1 MLTTRNSQIAFEKA
15 ADAFQVEPFNDT
27 EGSEILLRLTHLD
40 PQSSTN
46 QDMSRNIAHALGGL
60 PLALSQIGGFI
71 NQRKIPLKDFLP
83 LYQRN
88 ASKIDAKKTGIT
100 DYEHSLSTVWEI
112 SLSKLDGSAYMLQGL
127 LAFLDPD
134 KIDEV
139 VLTEGS
145 KNTGLNT
152 PEFVFLSDEMTLLDA
167 EEALLQVALINKN
180 IDTGDLSI
188 HRLVQAAVTRR
199 LSGGERSKCF
209 AAVVEILTW
218 GFPDTWSEDVGHQH
232 QSWETSEKCLPHVLH
247 LVKQKEQYHLAPVDP
262 EVFAQLILRCC
273 WYLYERECYDTAL
286 RLIDESLSNF
296 GNKETLAFSSAVEL
310 QGLIYM
316 DMNFQDKALDSFTRV
331 MDIRIQLLNPDDGFI
346 AASLT
351 TLGIVHTELGN
362 LDEAFAFH
370 QKAIDIRLRT
380 KSDRIG
386 NSYSNMSSL
395 LLRMEKVDE
404 AEEMLKRCPSL
415 QVFTDDTFL
424 KTGNP
429 RFSGYIILRISH
441 GEARLTTI
449 TATWSSLLESDGSKG
464 GSKKP

>member
-1 MLTTRNSQIAFEKA
+1 MLTTRNSQVAFEKA

-27 EGSEILLRLTHLD
+27 EGSDILLRLTHLD
-40 PQSSTN
+40 TQSITN
-46 QDMSRNIAHALGGL
+46 QDLSKAIAHTLGGL

-83 LYQRN
+83 LYRRN
-88 ASKIDAKKTGIT
+88 ASKIDTKKTGIT
-100 DYEHSLSTVWEI
+100 DYEHSLSTVWEM
-112 SLSKLDGSAYMLQGL
+112 SLKNLDRSAYMLQGL
-127 LAFLDPD
+127 LTFLDPD

-139 VLTEGS
+139 VLMEGS
-145 KNTGLNT
+145 KNIGLTT
-152 PEFVFLSDEMTLLDA
+152 PEFDFLSDEMDLLDA

-180 IDTGDLSI
+180 SDTGVLSV
-188 HRLVQAAVTRR
+188 HRLVQAAVMRR
-199 LSGGERSKCF
+199 LSGEERSKCF
-209 AAVVEILTW
+209 GAVIGILTW
-218 GFPDTWSEDVGHQH
+218 GFPDTWSKDVGHQH

-247 LVKQKEQYHLAPVDP
+247 LVEQKEQHRLAPIDADI
-262 EVFAQLILRCC
+262 FAQLLLRCC

-296 GNKETLAFSSAVEL
+296 GNKESLAFSSAVEL
-310 QGLIYM
+310 RGLIDM
-316 DMNFQDKALDSFTRV
+316 DMNFQDKALDSFTRA
-331 MDIRIQLLNPDDGFI
+331 MDIRTKLLGPDDGFI

-362 LDEAFAFH
+362 LDEAFALH

-380 KSDRIG
+380 NSDRIG

-395 LLRMEKVDE
+395 LLRMEKADE

-415 QVFTDDTFL
+415 IDFTDDTFL

-429 RFSGYIILRISH
+429 RFSG
-441 GEARLTTI
+441 
-449 TATWSSLLESDGSKG
+449 
-464 GSKKP
+464 